1 MEKTVPFLGS
11 SWKNKYVVAVLR
23 AKIDHARKDN
33 EKTTWR
39 LRTPGLAMFRI

>member
-1 MEKTVPFLGS
+1 MEKAVPFLGS

-23 AKIDHARKDN
+23 AEIDHARKDN

-39 LRTPGLAMFRI
+39 LRRPGLAMFRN